1 MATAVVKWDS
11 KGNPIAV
18 KGSGSG
24 DKKKRRMVKLDF
36 GKALESSVPAIGY
49 GLAGAVVAGIGH
61 GVVSMVPTLRR
72 WAGEGPTLKRAAVV
86 GVVSAVVAGGGLL
99 IMSKATTP
107 KKAMDAAPFVLGGVV
122 LVSFGPTIAVEVVE
136 RIDNFMRGFMSTT
149 VTPSGSGRRLENGA
163 RMRPRRALTPDEV
176 LGASNVPRPEMRASR
191 W

>member
-18 KGSGSG
+18 KGGG
-24 DKKKRRMVKLDF
+24 GEKGKRRRLVKLDF
-36 GKALESSVPAIGY
+36 GKALESSAPAIGY
-49 GLAGAVVAGIGH
+49 GLVGAVVAGVGH

-86 GVVSAVVAGGGLL
+86 GLVSVGVAGAGLMV
-99 IMSKATTP
+99 MSKVSTP
-107 KKAMDAAPFVLGGVV
+107 KKAMEAAPFVLGGVV

-136 RIDNFMRGFMSTT
+136 RIDSFMRGFMSTA
-149 VTPSGSGRRLENGA
+149 VTPAGGGRARIDGGA
-163 RMRPRRALTPDEV
+163 RMRPRPALTPDQVIEQQ
-176 LGASNVPRPEMRASR
+176 VPRQGHARR